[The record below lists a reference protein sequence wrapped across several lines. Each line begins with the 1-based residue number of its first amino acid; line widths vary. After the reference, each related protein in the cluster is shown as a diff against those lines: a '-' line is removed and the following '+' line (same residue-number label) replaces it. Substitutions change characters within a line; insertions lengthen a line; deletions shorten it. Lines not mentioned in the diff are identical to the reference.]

1 MKSRQSVPK
10 QWLVADTRSG
20 TDPGR
25 LLHRMPRGSG
35 VLLIHGDMAK
45 GERARLLSRLRIVAR
60 LRGLVIIDELRR
72 EAMRVHDMRELRKA
86 GLSRIPLIFISP
98 LFATRS
104 HPGWKPLARLK
115 AAALLRLAKA
125 PAIALGGMSPQRF
138 KRVERLD
145 FQGWAGIDAWI
156 RT

>member
-1 MKSRQSVPK
+1 MN
-10 QWLVADTRSG
+10 
-20 TDPGR
+20 
-25 LLHRMPRGSG
+25 
-35 VLLIHGDMAK
+35 
-45 GERARLLSRLRIVAR
+45 AR
-60 LRGLVIIDELRR
+60 ELRR

-104 HPGWKPLARLK
+104 HPAWKPLARLK

-138 KRVERLD
+138 KRVERLG